1 MKPHTKLMATIS
13 VFGAGLALATTA
25 LQAEIVIGGLLETSG
40 PVASLGAPGLA
51 GAELAVKQVNEAGGI
66 DGEQVR
72 FININTE
79 SDNTASVSATR
90 KLISQEKVV
99 GIIGA
104 MNSGSSY
111 AIIDFVQRAEVP
123 LISNGGSRGIAL
135 PADEKP
141 FIFVAPLTDLLVQS
155 VILSDMKSKGI
166 TKIAVLNSDS
176 GFGTSG
182 EEQLEHHVAEYGIEI
197 VSQKTFGN
205 SDTDMTPQLLDIRN
219 SDAQAVVLWSTGPAQ
234 AIATRNF
241 RQLDLDL
248 PFYLSHAANDFNFI
262 KLTEGAADGVLI
274 PSSKLYV
281 KNDLPDSDLQKA
293 AIETF
298 AVGYESEYGQ
308 APATFAGNGYDAAML
323 LMQAI
328 DAADSTDPKLIRDAL
343 EATQNHVGVTAVY
356 SYSSDDHFG
365 AQADSVV
372 MLTVKD
378 GKFAIEN

>member
-1 MKPHTKLMATIS
+1 MAAVS
-13 VFGAGLALATTA
+13 VFSAGLALATTT
-25 LQAEIVIGGLLETSG
+25 LHAEIVIGGLLETSG

-111 AIIDFVQRAEVP
+111 AIIDFVQRAGVP

-135 PADEKP
+135 PAEEKP

-155 VILSDMKSKGI
+155 VILSDMKAKGI

-241 RQLDLDL
+241 RQLELDL

-298 AVGYESEYGQ
+298 ASGYEAEYGQ

-343 EATQNHVGVTAVY
+343 EATKDHVGVTAVY
-356 SYSSDDHFG
+356 SYSPEDHFG

-378 GKFAIEN
+378 GNFAIEN